1 MKNPETRNPNGGPRG
16 NSKSAA
22 DEKSNQFVWPCDPHP
37 ITSDFGPRSSPGG
50 VGSTYHDGV
59 DIGVPSGTEV
69 KAVLDGKVTVSG
81 PNGGY
86 GNYVELD
93 HGGGLT
99 TFYGHLQT
107 EKVKVNDSVRQG
119 QVIAL
124 SNNTGS
130 STGDHLHF
138 GVHLNGDPVDPMD
151 YLTGAKSAP
160 GGTAASSGGGGA
172 GSFSEEDIFAIGR
185 AAAISTQLELPG
197 LLNYEA
203 AMLMTGSKSIYNDE
217 PLLPFIQQLAQA
229 SLRNFQSL
237 PDGTFFAFYP
247 DHFGTYNHRKPYWII
262 DDLEIMDGSIEISDE
277 ALATHVF
284 VVGDTIPDGQITVP
298 EMIASTGVVTIFDA
312 FASSFMIKKDETREN
327 ADKDSRKVLDR
338 GAAMSFLRRYG
349 VRPHYEEATFIRNN
363 MFEMFYAF
371 TQFQLLWSRQFL
383 TQFSFTFMPELYP
396 GGVVAFED
404 HGIRCYIDSV
414 THTFD
419 YEGGF
424 TTQANLSAPAAY
436 GKGATDVSQG
446 MIRPLTQR
454 QAKKL
459 TRGEARDGNKRNE
472 D

>member
-1 MKNPETRNPNGGPRG
+1 MPGPGYKSGDGPRG
-16 NSKSAA
+16 KTSGDGDKQKAI
-22 DEKSNQFVWPCDPHP
+22 WPCDPHP
-37 ITSDFGPRSSPGG
+37 VTSDFGARSSPTAGA
-50 VGSTYHDGV
+50 SSDHDGI
-59 DIGVPSGTEV
+59 DIGVPAGTEV
-69 KAVLDGKVTVSG
+69 HAVLDGKVTQAGV
-81 PNGGY
+81 NGGY

-93 HGGGLT
+93 HGSGVV
-99 TFYGHLQT
+99 TFYGHLQSF
-107 EKVKVNDSVRQG
+107 KVKSGDSVRQND
-119 QVIAL
+119 VIAL
-124 SNNTGS
+124 SNNTGT

-138 GVHLNGDPVDPMD
+138 GYHLNGVPTDPME
-151 YLTGAKSAP
+151 LLNGAGVPTK
-160 GGTAASSGGGGA
+160 GGSTSSGGA

-247 DHFGTYNHRKPYWII
+247 DQFGTYNHRKPYWEI
-262 DDLEIMDGSIEISDE
+262 DDIEIVDGSIELSDE

-284 VVGDTIPDGQITVP
+284 VVGDTIPDGQISVP
-298 EMIASTGVVTIFDA
+298 EMVHSTGVVTVFDA
-312 FASSFMIKKDETREN
+312 FASSFMIQKDDRREDAKKGT
-327 ADKDSRKVLDR
+327 RKVLDR

-349 VRPHYEEATFIRNN
+349 VRPHYEEATFIRNH

-396 GGVVAFED
+396 GGVVAFPD

-436 GKGATDVSQG
+436 RKGDTDVSQG
-446 MIRPLTQR
+446 MVRPITNKQFNELT
-454 QAKKL
+454 
-459 TRGEARDGNKRNE
+459 NKVEHPDPNGKSRN
-472 D
+472 